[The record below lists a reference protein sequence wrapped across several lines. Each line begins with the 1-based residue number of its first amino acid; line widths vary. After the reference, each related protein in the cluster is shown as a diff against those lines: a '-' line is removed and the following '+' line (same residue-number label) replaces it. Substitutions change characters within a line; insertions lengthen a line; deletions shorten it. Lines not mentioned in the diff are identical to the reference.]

1 MCIITSRGSANLVS
15 NIDCKVNQATL
26 KAIMDQSFDL
36 YKYIISLTKNV
47 KSVPFLSVLKFQ

>member
-1 MCIITSRGSANLVS
+1 MNL
-15 NIDCKVNQATL
+15 ATL

-36 YKYIISLTKNV
+36 YKYIIYLTKNV

>member
-1 MCIITSRGSANLVS
+1 M
-15 NIDCKVNQATL
+15 
-26 KAIMDQSFDL
+26 KAIMYQSFDL